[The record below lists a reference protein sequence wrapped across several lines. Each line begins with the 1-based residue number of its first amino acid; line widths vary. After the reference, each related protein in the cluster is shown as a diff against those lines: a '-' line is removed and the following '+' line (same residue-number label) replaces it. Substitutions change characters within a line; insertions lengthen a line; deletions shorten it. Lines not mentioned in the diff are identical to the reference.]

1 MQELEKI
8 LEEMKEIKDGN
19 RKEKLYAKYPPNS
32 KDQEVLNAY
41 SQGYEDGTDNFYNAT
56 AGIIRKHMNDGWI
69 PAKEKPAEDGFYV
82 ATMSGALVDQ
92 EEEPFVGLAEFEDGE
107 WVDGDDVIAWRPL
120 PEPYSPERIHT
131 ELNIGEI
138 ASVIKSIPAAF
149 DKEKVIEKLKRLEKD
164 AFDYYNRYND
174 EMAFGESAA
183 FRSAIEIVEK
193 GGVE

>member
-8 LEEMKEIKDGN
+8 LEEMKRIKDGN

-41 SQGYEDGTDNFYNAT
+41 SQGYEDGTDNLYNVAVE
-56 AGIIRKHMNDGWI
+56 IIRKHMNDGWI

-92 EEEPFVGLAEFEDGE
+92 EEPFVGLAEFEDGE

-120 PEPYSPERIHT
+120 PETYRPERSV
-131 ELNIGEI
+131 GE
-138 ASVIKSIPAAF
+138 
-149 DKEKVIEKLKRLEKD
+149 
-164 AFDYYNRYND
+164 
-174 EMAFGESAA
+174 
-183 FRSAIEIVEK
+183 
-193 GGVE
+193 

>member
-1 MQELEKI
+1 MSDDLI
-8 LEEMKEIKDGN
+8 S
-19 RKEKLYAKYPPNS
+19 RKAAYKAFSDY
-32 KDQEVLNAY
+32 LN
-41 SQGYEDGTDNFYNAT
+41 
-56 AGIIRKHMNDGWI
+56 KC
-69 PAKEKPAEDGFYV
+69 
-82 ATMSGALVDQ
+82 
-92 EEEPFVGLAEFEDGE
+92 FVGE
-107 WVDGDDVIAWRPL
+107 I
-120 PEPYSPERIHT
+120 SSHT

-164 AFDYYNRYND
+164 TFDYYNRYND